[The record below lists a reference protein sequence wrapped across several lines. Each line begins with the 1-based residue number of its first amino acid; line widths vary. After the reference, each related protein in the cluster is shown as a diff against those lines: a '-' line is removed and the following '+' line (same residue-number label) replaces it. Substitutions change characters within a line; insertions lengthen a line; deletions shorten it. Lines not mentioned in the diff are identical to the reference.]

1 MAIVMV
7 LEVPGASTEQ
17 YDQVN
22 EAIGVYSSADAPDG
36 LISHVCAVTD
46 KGLVICDVWSSP
58 GGVGV
63 VHRVQDRAGDAE
75 SRAVPRP
82 AAVRTTPPPARE
94 TRLTEPSGNRP
105 LAAR

>member
-46 KGLVICDVWSSP
+46 KGLVICDVWSSQEELESFIESKIGP
-58 GGVGV
+58 AMLK
-63 VHRVQDRAGDAE
+63 AGLYPDP
-75 SRAVPRP
+75 PRFGQLHHQLGK
-82 AAVRTTPPPARE
+82 R
-94 TRLTEPSGNRP
+94 G
-105 LAAR
+105 